1 MSRFLDPRYASLV
14 PYTPGE
20 QPRGRKFIKLNTN
33 ESPYPPSPKV
43 VEAITKAE
51 VEDLRLYSDP
61 TAKILVQAIAENYGL
76 NEDQVVTGNGSDEI
90 LAFAFQA
97 FCGAKGVAMPEIS
110 YGFYPV
116 FAELYG
122 IKAREIPL
130 KEDFSIDVNEYL
142 VPGENVVI
150 ANPNAPTGLVLS
162 HEEIE
167 TILKAHPDDVVLIDE
182 AYVDFGSESVA
193 CLLPKYENLLVVQT
207 YSKSRALAGGRI
219 GFALGN
225 PGLIADLSA
234 MKYSYNPYNLG
245 RLPLLAGAASMRDK
259 EYFTMCTGR
268 IIATREKTAEE
279 LKALGCTMTDSK
291 ANFLFVKLPGVSGE
305 RAQAMLRE
313 KGILVRWFGKDMIRD
328 YLRVTVGS
336 EEEMAAFVQA
346 VKEIIEEARA

>member
-1 MSRFLDPRYASLV
+1 MSRFMDPRYASLE

-33 ESPYPPSPKV
+33 ESPYPPSPKA
-43 VEAITKAE
+43 VEAIGRAE

-61 TAKILVQAIAENYGL
+61 TAKDLVQAIAEYYGL
-76 NEDQVVTGNGSDEI
+76 NEDQVITGNGSDEI

-97 FCGAKGVAMPEIS
+97 FCGAKGVAFPAIS

-122 IKAREIPL
+122 VKVRAVPL
-130 KEDFSIDVNEYL
+130 KEDFSIDVNDYL

-193 CLLPKYENLLVVQT
+193 KLLPKYDNLLVVQT
-207 YSKSRALAGGRI
+207 FSKSRALAGGRI

-245 RLPLLAGAASMRDK
+245 RLPQIIGAASMRDV
-259 EYFTMCTGR
+259 EYFRECTGR
-268 IIATREKTAEE
+268 IIATRERTAAA
-279 LKALGCTMTDSK
+279 LKALGCSMTESK
-291 ANFLFVKLPGVSGE
+291 TNFLFVKLPGVPGE
-305 RAQAMLRE
+305 TAQAKLRE
-313 KGILVRWFGKDMIRD
+313 KGILIRWFNKDTIRD
-328 YLRVTVGS
+328 YLRVTIGS

-346 VKEIIEEARA
+346 AQEIIEEARA